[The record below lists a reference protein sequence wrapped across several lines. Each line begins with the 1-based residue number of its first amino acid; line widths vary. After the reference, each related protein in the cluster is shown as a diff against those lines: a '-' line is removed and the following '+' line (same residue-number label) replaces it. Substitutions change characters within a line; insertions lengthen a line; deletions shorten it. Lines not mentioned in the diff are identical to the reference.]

1 MVSDGGCCRVVRY
14 AGLGLIW
21 GLAPC
26 EFLTVAVWRWE
37 EGSRQRGEEVQTAP
51 GAGSSQWIHYTGESK
66 VAW

>member
-14 AGLGLIW
+14 AGLGLIC
-21 GLAPC
+21 GLAP
-26 EFLTVAVWRWE
+26 VAVWRWE
-37 EGSRQRGEEVQTAP
+37 EGARQRGEEVQTAP